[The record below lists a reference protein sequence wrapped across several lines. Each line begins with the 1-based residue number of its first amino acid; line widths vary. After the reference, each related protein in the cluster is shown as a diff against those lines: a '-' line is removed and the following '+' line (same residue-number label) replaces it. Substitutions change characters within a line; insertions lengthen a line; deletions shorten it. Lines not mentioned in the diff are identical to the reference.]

1 MFFPPFLLPVT
12 NSNESAH
19 YLSNLMLF
27 LLWAYTPPVMSI
39 GRTLFIGL
47 FLAVCLGASLQ
58 AKQLAV
64 IVDKSNNVGGMTAN
78 DLVKVFKFDN
88 HKWPD
93 GRPVILVM
101 RDASTPEMQTAIQKL
116 YHMQAEEF
124 KALLAA
130 HQTAVIIVRSEDEL
144 LKSVESIPG
153 AVGLVDVYSI
163 NGHVN
168 VLKVDGKL
176 PLEPGYYLKGN

>member
-1 MFFPPFLLPVT
+1 MTIGSRFCVLLIM
-12 NSNESAH
+12 A
-19 YLSNLMLF
+19 
-27 LLWAYTPPVMSI
+27 
-39 GRTLFIGL
+39 G
-47 FLAVCLGASLQ
+47 CLGVSAE

-64 IVDKSNNVGGMTAN
+64 IVDKTNSMGGMSAA
-78 DLVKVFKFDN
+78 DLTKVFKFDS

-101 RDASTPEMQTAIQKL
+101 RDPSSPDMQTAIQKL
-116 YHMQAEEF
+116 YHMNPDEF

-130 HQTAVIIVRSEDEL
+130 HKTGVIMVRSEDEL

-163 NGHVN
+163 NGRVN

-176 PLEPGYYLKGN
+176 PLEQGYFLKGN

>member
-1 MFFPPFLLPVT
+1 MGIGSRFIVLL
-12 NSNESAH
+12 
-19 YLSNLMLF
+19 
-27 LLWAYTPPVMSI
+27 LLVVS
-39 GRTLFIGL
+39 
-47 FLAVCLGASLQ
+47 LGAVSE

-64 IVDKSNNVGGMTAN
+64 IVDKTNNLGGLSAT
-78 DLVKVFKFDN
+78 DLAKVFKFDN

-93 GRPVILVM
+93 GRSVILIL
-101 RDASTPEMQTAIQKL
+101 RDPSTPEMQTAIQKL
-116 YHMQAEEF
+116 YHMQADEF

-130 HQTAVIIVRSEDEL
+130 HQSGVIIVRSEEEL

-163 NGHVN
+163 NSRVN

-176 PLEPGYYLKGN
+176 PLEQGYYLKGN

>member
-1 MFFPPFLLPVT
+1 MNRGSRIFVLL
-12 NSNESAH
+12 
-19 YLSNLMLF
+19 
-27 LLWAYTPPVMSI
+27 LLVA
-39 GRTLFIGL
+39 GL
-47 FLAVCLGASLQ
+47 ASSSQ

-64 IVDKSNNVGGMTAN
+64 IVDKTNNTGGMSAA
-78 DLVKVFKFDN
+78 DLTRVFKFDN

-93 GRPVILVM
+93 GRPVILVL
-101 RDASTPEMQTAIQKL
+101 RDPSTPEMQTAIQKL
-116 YHMQAEEF
+116 YHMQPDEF

-130 HQTAVIIVRSEDEL
+130 HQSGVIIVRSEEEL

-163 NGHVN
+163 NGRVN

-176 PLEPGYYLKGN
+176 PLEQGYFLKGN

>member
-1 MFFPPFLLPVT
+1 MRIGSRISVLL
-12 NSNESAH
+12 
-19 YLSNLMLF
+19 
-27 LLWAYTPPVMSI
+27 LLAL
-39 GRTLFIGL
+39 G
-47 FLAVCLGASLQ
+47 LGASAQ

-64 IVDKSNNVGGMTAN
+64 IVDKTNTTGGMSAA
-78 DLVKVFKFDN
+78 DLIKVFKFDS

-93 GRPVILVM
+93 GRPVILVL
-101 RDASTPEMQTAIQKL
+101 RDPSTPEMQTAIQKL
-116 YHMQAEEF
+116 YHMQPEEF

-130 HQTAVIIVRSEDEL
+130 HHSGVIMVRSEEEL

-163 NGHVN
+163 NGRIN

-176 PLEPGYYLKGN
+176 PLEPGYFLKGN

>member
-1 MFFPPFLLPVT
+1 MSYVSRFLV
-12 NSNESAH
+12 
-19 YLSNLMLF
+19 
-27 LLWAYTPPVMSI
+27 LLLLVAS
-39 GRTLFIGL
+39 
-47 FLAVCLGASLQ
+47 LGASSE

-64 IVDKSNNVGGMTAN
+64 IVDKTNNLGGMSAT
-78 DLVKVFKFDN
+78 DLAKVFKFDN

-93 GRPVILVM
+93 GRSVILIL
-101 RDASTPEMQTAIQKL
+101 RDPSTPEMQTAIQKL
-116 YHMQAEEF
+116 YHMQVDEF

-130 HQTAVIIVRSEDEL
+130 HQSGVIIVRSEEEL

-163 NGHVN
+163 NSRVN

-176 PLEPGYYLKGN
+176 PLEQGYFLKGN

>member
-1 MFFPPFLLPVT
+1 MGTGSRFIVLL
-12 NSNESAH
+12 
-19 YLSNLMLF
+19 
-27 LLWAYTPPVMSI
+27 LLVA
-39 GRTLFIGL
+39 G
-47 FLAVCLGASLQ
+47 LGASAQ

-64 IVDKSNNVGGMTAN
+64 IVDKTNNLGGLSAT
-78 DLVKVFKFDN
+78 DLAKVFKFDN

-93 GRPVILVM
+93 GRSVILIL
-101 RDASTPEMQTAIQKL
+101 RDPSTPEMQTAIQKL
-116 YHMQAEEF
+116 YHMQADEF

-130 HQTAVIIVRSEDEL
+130 HQSGVIIVQSEEEL

-163 NGHVN
+163 NSRVN

-176 PLEPGYYLKGN
+176 PLEQGYFLKGN